1 MRKTLTSYGG
11 LAYYPVHMYSLA
23 KAILLV
29 KRSAFFFF
37 LREKKPHLVVS
48 LEYQCVNMCYILPF
62 T

>member
-48 LEYQCVNMCYILPF
+48 LEYQ
-62 T
+62 